1 MRFTVGCSARF
12 ISCSLI
18 VVYAIEGL
26 IKQNRLLGIRRGLTD
41 THNWTQTRPTVEL
54 MPFAEIRA
62 KLLISSNLPLV
73 CLLPHFHLGLPLLA
87 APLDSAHGGSVV
99 IIIRQLKPPR
109 VTTFQAVEQA
119 ASMVDRFDRMFM
131 RALRQL
137 RDLRRY
143 MPTVLV
149 QHAEQVNVSEQQ
161 LNITSRSCSKI

>member
-1 MRFTVGCSARF
+1 MVALDALEASEDM
-12 ISCSLI
+12 IS
-18 VVYAIEGL
+18 
-26 IKQNRLLGIRRGLTD
+26 
-41 THNWTQTRPTVEL
+41 
-54 MPFAEIRA
+54 
-62 KLLISSNLPLV
+62 
-73 CLLPHFHLGLPLLA
+73 
-87 APLDSAHGGSVV
+87 
-99 IIIRQLKPPR
+99 QLKLPR

-161 LNITSRSCSKI
+161 LNVTS